1 MVLTL
6 TLPSEFGY
14 VLLVATSSF
23 FVNTVHSVVTSKH
36 RKLSGLKYPI
46 AYASNDLAE
55 KDPKAYKFNCA
66 QRAHNNYTENQI
78 SFLGALLISGLRYP
92 VAAAGLGAAWVVARV
107 AYVFGY
113 TSDSGPKGRLTGG
126 IVGSLVDAVLKLT
139 ALYTSFGF
147 VMGW

>member
-1 MVLTL
+1 MALTL
-6 TLPSEFGY
+6 TVPSEYGY

-23 FVNTVHSVVTSKH
+23 FVNTLHTIVTSKH

-55 KDPKAYKFNCA
+55 KDPKAHKFNCA

-92 VAAAGLGAAWVVARV
+92 VPAAGLGGAWIVARV
-107 AYVFGY
+107 FYVLGY
-113 TSDSGPKGRLTGG
+113 TSDNGPKGRVGGG
-126 IVGSLVDAVLKLT
+126 IVASLVDFALKLT
-139 ALYTSFGF
+139 ALYTSVGF
-147 VMGW
+147 AVGW